1 MRLSNLA
8 TRADMK
14 PILGLVILCSSI
26 IILDSS
32 IVAIYFNTSSEPAP
46 IINISFFIS
55 LVVSFAFINFILIR
69 YSKQDFLQSRH
80 KHHKGQRIYLWSIIT
95 IQFILC
101 LMLVSIV
108 IQLLVYRS
116 YNVSIL
122 VSIIY
127 ISHITAVG
135 FLTLLTYQFLSW
147 IRSVRN
153 YVVLWYTF
161 AFSILLINIFISL
174 IYFTLLASNYD
185 PIMKLR
191 PIRIALIDT
200 SFPFSLSTLG
210 MVYDYLSIASFVFA
224 WIPTV
229 ILLKTYALRFG
240 KAKYWLLVTIP
251 IAYFILPFLL
261 DELGT
266 LDYLRL
272 EYGRQFNLVYNIFF
286 SPYRQ
291 VGGLLFGI
299 AFFITAIKIKRKDL
313 RALVMISGIGMTLLY
328 SSTVIHG
335 ISYIVA
341 PPFGLVTVSFLGL
354 ASYMLAIGIVASSK
368 ELARDALVRRDLH
381 KFAGEQM
388 LLFKKIGAA
397 EMEKALIKRIKPI
410 IDKTKTAEE
419 SNLQFDMV
427 QEDYK
432 DMIKEVLDEI
442 KASSKNRVTT

>member
-1 MRLSNLA
+1 MRLSILA

-14 PILGLVILCSSI
+14 PILGFAILCSAI

-55 LVVSFAFINFILIR
+55 LVVLFAFINFILIR
-69 YSKQDFLQSRH
+69 YSNQDFLQSRY
-80 KHHKGQRIYLWSIIT
+80 KHHKIQRIFLWSIIS

-101 LMLVSIV
+101 LMLASIV

-153 YVVLWYTF
+153 YVVLLYTF
-161 AFSILLINIFISL
+161 AFSILLINILISL
-174 IYFTLLASNYD
+174 VYFTLLASNYD

-200 SFPFSLSTLG
+200 SFPFSLSTLAT
-210 MVYDYLSIASFVFA
+210 VYDYLSIASFVFA

-240 KAKYWLLVTIP
+240 RAKYWLLVTIP
-251 IAYFILPFLL
+251 IAYFILPFLF

-266 LDYLRL
+266 FDYLRL

-299 AFFITAIKIKRKDL
+299 AFFITAMKIRRQDL
-313 RALVMISGIGMTLLY
+313 QRLVMISGIGMTLLY
-328 SSTVIHG
+328 ASTVIHG

-341 PPFGLVTVSFLGL
+341 PPFGLVTISFLGL
-354 ASYMLAIGIVASSK
+354 ASYMLSIGIVASSR
-368 ELARDALVRRDLH
+368 ELARDSVIRRELSQI
-381 KFAGEQM
+381 AGKQLS
-388 LLFKKIGAA
+388 LLRNIGAA
-397 EMEKALIKRIKPI
+397 EMEKSLMKNIKPI
-410 IDKTKTAEE
+410 MEKSIIANDTSLENPME
-419 SNLQFDMV
+419 

-432 DMIKEVLDEI
+432 EMVREI
-442 KASSKNRVTT
+442 LVELKARKKI